1 MGMLQWVLSLR
12 WVSGAGYI
20 LEIIRTRVAVSNGIQ
35 IPAADQN
42 ISKDC
47 VSKVS
52 SIFIYISSLS
62 VLM

>member
-1 MGMLQWVLSLR
+1 MLQWVLSLR

-20 LEIIRTRVAVSNGIQ
+20 LEIIRTRVVVSNRIQ
-35 IPAADQN
+35 IPAAGQN

-47 VSKVS
+47 VNKIS
-52 SIFIYISSLS
+52 SIFIYIPLLS

>member
-1 MGMLQWVLSLR
+1 MGLALR

-20 LEIIRTRVAVSNGIQ
+20 LEIIRTRVVVSNRIQ
-35 IPAADQN
+35 IPAVGRN

-47 VSKVS
+47 VNKIS
-52 SIFIYISSLS
+52 SIFIYIPLSS